1 MKLFNLLF
9 GCELEGTEKLF
20 YQGGAAYDAERK
32 SLRFQ
37 AGETASFETY
47 FNLFSYAKYRKYCG
61 IQNADV
67 RFEGTGS
74 FLAEFFCRTQSG
86 NTLPLQTVKFTDS
99 YTVRLDI
106 SELPDKGYLYF
117 TLTAESEA
125 ELTGGSYLADTNNDN
140 PVKIGLVICTYK
152 REAFVKNNLKRLLA
166 GIAAEPEWGNVLHVF
181 VIDNAKTLELP
192 ENEYYTVVP
201 NKNLGGSGG
210 FTRGITEVCK
220 DPSFTHFLLM
230 DDDIHFEFETL
241 KRTAYLLRA
250 LSDEYKYATIGS
262 PMMYLDRPTEQHEFG
277 GYFTGLN
284 YKPRNSHLDMTQAE
298 SLLLNEDPPQPNY
311 TGWWY
316 TCMPVQ
322 TVAKYSLPLPLFIKA
337 DDIEY
342 GMRAIEHLILL
353 SGIAIWHQD
362 FTLKYNPVM
371 DYYLKRNEL
380 ILSTLRFKIGSFKQ
394 SLKFLYSSFIQLAL
408 KRYFCAELIIKA
420 YQDFFSGYQFLIEQ
434 DMEKLNREIMNY
446 QPQFYDKAELEQ
458 RFHVDIAE
466 GLEKVKVKNPKRNIF
481 RKAILTI
488 ENFMPSF
495 LFRKKPIVVDAN
507 STRARPLFL
516 KKTSIHYDT
525 NREQGYICEFD
536 SKRRQKIRR
545 RIFGMY
551 FRILFKYRKLKA
563 EYQKH
568 YPETCSLE
576 EWNRKFEI

>member
-61 IQNADV
+61 IQNANV

-152 REAFVKNNLKRLLA
+152 RETFVKNNLKRLLA

-250 LSDEYKYATIGS
+250 LSDEYRSATVGGS
-262 PMMYLDRPTEQHEFG
+262 MLYLDKPTVQHEFG
-277 GYFTGLN
+277 GYFTGLQ
-284 YKPRNSHLDMTQAE
+284 YIARNSLLDMTE
-298 SLLLNEDPPQPNY
+298 TDNLIENEDPPKANY
-311 TGWWY
+311 NAWWY
-316 TCMPVQ
+316 TCMPTDTMQ
-322 TVAKYSLPLPLFIKA
+322 KYSLPLPLFIKG
-337 DDIEY
+337 DDVEY
-342 GMRAIEHLILL
+342 GIRCIDQLILMSGL
-353 SGIAIWHQD
+353 SIWHQD
-362 FTLKYNPVM
+362 FSLKYNAALE
-371 DYYLKRNEL
+371 YYGKRNEL
-380 ILSTLRFKIGSFKQ
+380 ILAAIHFNAGRWNLSVKL
-394 SLKFLYSSFIQLAL
+394 LYMVFIQLVL
-408 KRYFCAELIIKA
+408 KRYYCAELILDA
-420 YQDFFSGYQFLIEQ
+420 YRDYFKGYQFLIDT
-434 DMEKLNREIMNY
+434 DMTQRNTEIMAR
-446 QPQFYDKAELEQ
+446 QPKFYSKDELENTYSLDLNT
-458 RFHVDIAE
+458 VV
-466 GLEKVKVKNPKRNIF
+466 EKKTVKKKRRNIF
-481 RKAILTI
+481 RFILLTM
-488 ENFMPSF
+488 ESF
-495 LFRKKPIVVDAN
+495 LPAFLFKKQPIAANAN
-507 STRARPLFL
+507 SNRAAPLFL
-516 KKTSIHYDT
+516 RKTSVHYDPY
-525 NREQGYICEFD
+525 REQGYVCELD
-536 SKRRQKIRR
+536 TKSRRKIRSET
-545 RIFGMY
+545 FKML
-551 FRILFKYRKLKA
+551 FFILFHQKKTRK
-563 EYQKH
+563 EYQRH
-568 YPETCSLE
+568 YLETCSLE
-576 EWNRKFEI
+576 EWNRKFYI